1 MPTEITIMG
10 YKYSELNDT
19 AKQRVREWHAEGMH
33 DWWDSAYE
41 TAKED
46 GQAKGF
52 DIDDIRFSGFWS
64 QGDGASWTGRVDLP
78 TFIELNL
85 DERSAWYG
93 EDVILLELWRN
104 GWIEGKWLEI
114 NVSNYH
120 YCHSGGMRA
129 GDNPD
134 IPLYSLDEDDIAVL
148 AEGVMAGASVV
159 QLHGSFDVGTRVSE
173 WCDEALIQAKA
184 FADDIYKKL
193 EQEYDY
199 LTGDE
204 GVAETCDANE
214 YLFDE
219 HGEML

>member
-1 MPTEITIMG
+1 MSTEITIMG
-10 YKYSELNDT
+10 YKYSELNDK

-33 DWWDSAYE
+33 DWWEHTYE
-41 TAKED
+41 SAKED

-64 QGDGASWTGRVDLP
+64 QGDGAHWTGRVDMP

-85 DERSAWYG
+85 EPDGAWYG
-93 EDVILLELWRN
+93 EDIILLELWRN
-104 GWIEGKWLEI
+104 GWVDGKWLEI
-114 NVSNYH
+114 DNPNFR

-129 GDNPD
+129 GDSPNT
-134 IPLYSLDEDDIAVL
+134 PLYTLDDDDDAL
-148 AEGVMAGASVV
+148 LDEGVMQGASVV
-159 QLHGSFDVGTRVSE
+159 RLRESFDVETRVSE

-193 EQEYDY
+193 EHEYDY

-204 GVAETCDANE
+204 GVAETCDANN
-214 YLFDE
+214 YLFNE
-219 HGEML
+219 EGEWI